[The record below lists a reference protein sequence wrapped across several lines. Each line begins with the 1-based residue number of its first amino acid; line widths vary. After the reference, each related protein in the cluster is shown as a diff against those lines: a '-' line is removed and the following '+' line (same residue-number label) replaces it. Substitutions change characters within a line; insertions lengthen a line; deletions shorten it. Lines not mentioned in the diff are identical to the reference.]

1 MPMETLT
8 NFLTLQPTFTIT
20 GLRIIWYVYL
30 LNAVIQLYVAIS
42 GIINLFAQRG
52 VTIEVWSPNFIP
64 LILGAI
70 AQLLLVRLLLEV
82 AGFIISRSKNS
93 TT

>member
-1 MPMETLT
+1 METIA
-8 NFLTLQPTFTIT
+8 NFFTLQPTFTIA
-20 GLRIIWYVYL
+20 GLRVIWYVYL

-42 GIINLFAQRG
+42 GIINVFAQRG

-82 AGFIISRSKNS
+82 AAFIISGSKNS
-93 TT
+93 AT

>member
-1 MPMETLT
+1 MENIA
-8 NFLTLQPTFTIT
+8 NFFTLQPTFTIT

-30 LNAVIQLYVAIS
+30 LNAIIQLYVAIS

-52 VTIEVWSPNFIP
+52 VTIELWSPNFIP

-70 AQLLLVRLLLEV
+70 AQVLLVRLLLEV
-82 AGFIISRSKNS
+82 AAFIISRSKNAA
-93 TT
+93 T

>member
-1 MPMETLT
+1 METIA
-8 NFLTLQPTFTIT
+8 NFFTLQPTFTIT

-52 VTIEVWSPNFIP
+52 ITIEVWSPNFIP

>member
-1 MPMETLT
+1 METIA
-8 NFLTLQPTFTIT
+8 NFFTLQPTFTIT

-52 VTIEVWSPNFIP
+52 VTVDVWSPNFIP

-70 AQLLLVRLLLEV
+70 AQVLLVRLLLEV
-82 AGFIISRSKNS
+82 AAFIISRSKNAA
-93 TT
+93 T

>member
-1 MPMETLT
+1 MGTIA
-8 NFLTLQPTFTIT
+8 NFFTLQPTFTIT

-52 VTIEVWSPNFIP
+52 ITIEVWSPNFIP

-82 AGFIISRSKNS
+82 AAFIISRSKNS
-93 TT
+93 AI